1 MKAIFL
7 SLALGLGMILAGDTG
22 GGSTAPKGDT
32 QDLATG
38 GGSTAPKGDTQDFA
52 TGGGSTAPKGDT
64 QDIA

>member
-7 SLALGLGMILAGDTG
+7 SLALGLGMILVGDTG
-22 GGSTAPKGDT
+22 GGSTAPRGST

-38 GGSTAPKGDTQDFA
+38 GGSTAPRGSTQDFA
-52 TGGGSTAPKGDT
+52 TGGGSTAPRGST

>member
-22 GGSTAPKGDT
+22 GGSTTPRGST

-38 GGSTAPKGDTQDFA
+38 
-52 TGGGSTAPKGDT
+52 TGGGSTTPRGST

>member
-22 GGSTAPKGDT
+22 
-32 QDLATG
+32 TG

-52 TGGGSTAPKGDT
+52 
-64 QDIA
+64 